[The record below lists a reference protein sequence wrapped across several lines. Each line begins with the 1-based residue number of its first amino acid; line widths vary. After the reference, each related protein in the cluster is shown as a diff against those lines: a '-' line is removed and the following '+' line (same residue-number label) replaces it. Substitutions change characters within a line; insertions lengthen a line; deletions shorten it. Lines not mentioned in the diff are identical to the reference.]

1 MLQEMNKTDLQMKV
15 VDLSWRRVHGST
27 SLVLHAAQLHA
38 SDEEC
43 IGLDT
48 HSMIEESSFN

>member
-1 MLQEMNKTDLQMKV
+1 MNKTDLQMKV